1 MIQAGNKILK
11 KKIANYFIAIFIIN
25 AIGILLRYLEL
36 DTYFILIG
44 FRFQLSLFL
53 PALFI
58 SGIYSKDYIVNIF
71 KSPSYKKSLLFIY
84 LLIIP
89 LFFLFAILFILR
101 KIELGDPEYFYEFGI
116 SSIIDFPVYL
126 VWNSI
131 QLTLFFL
138 FFIYLSSKL
147 KLNLLIIFFIFILL
161 FVYELI
167 PLRKE
172 SFDYFNLISVFFLG
186 LITGLMVKYYQNIY
200 WLVVFSFS
208 ILWLDFIL
216 FGSNSELAVNL
227 LFASQYNLWEGFFSV
242 EKDLKEFVLPF
253 HLILV
258 NILILINLF
267 KKKSKL
273 NFKINYADTGNY

>member
-1 MIQAGNKILK
+1 MIPAGNKILK

-25 AIGILLRYLEL
+25 ALGILLRYLEL

-58 SGIYSKDYIVNIF
+58 SGIFSKDYIVNIF
-71 KSPSYKKSLLFIY
+71 RSPSYKKSLFFIY

-138 FFIYLSSKL
+138 FFIYLASKL

-216 FGSNSELAVNL
+216 FGSNSEVAVNL

-267 KKKSKL
+267 KKKLKS